1 MQVMAAYYIRIGG
14 GNIWGEFSRGGLAV
28 PLRYLICDSSKPCWM
43 LPHISFCGAY
53 ACQSL

>member
-14 GNIWGEFSRGGLAV
+14 GNIWGNSAGVGCAV
-28 PLRYLICDSSKPCWM
+28 PLRYLICDFPKPCRM